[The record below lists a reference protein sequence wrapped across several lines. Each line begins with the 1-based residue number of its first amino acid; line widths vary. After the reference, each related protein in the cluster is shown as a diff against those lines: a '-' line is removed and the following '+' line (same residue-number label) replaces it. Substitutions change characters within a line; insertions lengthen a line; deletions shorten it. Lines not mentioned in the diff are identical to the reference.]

1 MRLHVWVAILCF
13 TAPLSVGADSLEF
26 STTIYM
32 SVTLE
37 QEFPR
42 EASLSESENLIFSSQ
57 DSCNTDLFYAE
68 TTQVNLQ
75 TLPASLCDL
84 TSQQAISS
92 MADAT
97 GPITIT
103 IAPY

>member
-1 MRLHVWVAILCF
+1 
-13 TAPLSVGADSLEF
+13 
-26 STTIYM
+26 M

-42 EASLSESENLIFSSQ
+42 ETSLSESENLIFSSQ
-57 DSCNTDLFYAE
+57 ESCNNSLYYAE
-68 TTQVNLQ
+68 TTQVDLQ
-75 TLPASLCDL
+75 PLQANLCDL
-84 TSQQAISS
+84 TSRQAFSS